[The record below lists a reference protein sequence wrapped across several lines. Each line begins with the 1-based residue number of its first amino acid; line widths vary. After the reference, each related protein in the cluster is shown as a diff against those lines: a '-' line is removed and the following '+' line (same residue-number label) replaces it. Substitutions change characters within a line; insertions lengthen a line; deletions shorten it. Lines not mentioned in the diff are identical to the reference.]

1 LTGAGATIA
10 TSIVGAVI
18 LPKEG
23 ITGVSGSKHTAA
35 PCASSDSASIEEKR
49 REVSIDWAARPMTRP
64 DGFGT
69 VVFVSVRVNL
79 ALPQVDEN
87 QGNLSVIAQP
97 TDTAPSVARTDR
109 TVFKWGC

>member
-1 LTGAGATIA
+1 
-10 TSIVGAVI
+10 
-18 LPKEG
+18 
-23 ITGVSGSKHTAA
+23 
-35 PCASSDSASIEEKR
+35 
-49 REVSIDWAARPMTRP
+49 MTRP